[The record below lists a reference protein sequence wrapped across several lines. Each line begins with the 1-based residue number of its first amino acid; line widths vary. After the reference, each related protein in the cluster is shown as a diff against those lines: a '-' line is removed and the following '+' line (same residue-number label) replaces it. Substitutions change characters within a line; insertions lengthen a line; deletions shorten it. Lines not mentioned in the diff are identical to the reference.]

1 MEKLV
6 ILILNIKEATFNY
19 SNFKNLLC
27 WTTLMLIMM
36 SQSSLSIAQNK
47 VTIGRI
53 EKIRIYPGNMAMRA
67 KIDTGAKTSSLG
79 CENINIFEREGTK
92 WVRFKVTNYKGTTKM
107 LERKVERTVIIKRH
121 FGRKQERVVVRLG
134 ICLGTIYREAEVS
147 LIDRSG
153 FNYQILIGRTFLI
166 DNHIIVDPSQKY
178 TVQPACKEVSKSD

>member
-1 MEKLV
+1 
-6 ILILNIKEATFNY
+6 
-19 SNFKNLLC
+19 
-27 WTTLMLIMM
+27 M

-166 DNHIIVDPSQKY
+166 DNHIIVDPSQIGP
-178 TVQPACKEVSKSD
+178 TLSLVQARLIELLLPTRSNNQIVTAPPVRTSSFSEISYFSS